1 MPRAPGSGSRC
12 RCCSTTS
19 RFPASI
25 RNALLSCTRFAA
37 AALLALA
44 ASHAAA
50 EDIRYPSDFKP
61 ALMIHT
67 PKGWTSERTK
77 VLLGEQLGLQS
88 PDSTMVFSIS
98 LTPTLGSVDTIAAK
112 ILQGKPTS
120 KAPAKFAGLNAFV
133 YRGQTTNPD
142 GLKLHL
148 KLIVAPVDPQ
158 EAYACTLITA
168 RDDND
173 PDLKPANDIIANI
186 KLLPK

>member
-1 MPRAPGSGSRC
+1 M
-12 RCCSTTS
+12 
-19 RFPASI
+19 
-25 RNALLSCTRFAA
+25 SCTRFSA

-61 ALMIHT
+61 ALMIHA

-77 VLLGEQLGLQS
+77 ALLSENLSLQS
-88 PDSTMVFSIS
+88 PDGTMVFSIS

-112 ILQGKPTS
+112 ILHGKPTS
-120 KAPAKFAGLNAFV
+120 KAQAKFAGLNAFV
-133 YRGQTTNPD
+133 YRGQATNPD

-148 KLIVAPVDPQ
+148 KLIVAPIDPQ

-173 PDLKPANDIIANI
+173 PDLKQAGDIVAGI
-186 KLLPK
+186 KLLSK